1 MRVVV
6 ASPAFAAIAE
16 YLPRFLP
23 GAEVLFAGAAD
34 LPQVPGGEGRPRGRE
49 ESAQGAEKNTVFTF
63 VSVETPARR
72 S

>member
-34 LPQVPGGEGRPRGRE
+34 LPQVPGGEGRP
-49 ESAQGAEKNTVFTF
+49 GAE
-63 VSVETPARR
+63 PRR
-72 S
+72 ICPRGGEEYGIHFRKC

>member
-34 LPQVPGGEGRPRGRE
+34 LPQAPGGEGRPRGRADKKL
-49 ESAQGAEKNTVFTF
+49 SKG
-63 VSVETPARR
+63 RR
-72 S
+72 RIRYSPS